1 MTATADTAVS
11 ELVAGKV
18 GGKCVTCY
26 QLNKGKHIVSLS
38 CIILLVQF
46 EIEMIF
52 QESDST
58 DPLIPSPSVDSLASG
73 SSDLASVRPIPP
85 PKLYTDTV
93 LPLNPASLSA
103 APGVRGHGTTAASAT
118 PSTSLYAVTNSTNS
132 TVESK
137 TFNSS
142 EISV

>member
-1 MTATADTAVS
+1 MP
-11 ELVAGKV
+11 
-18 GGKCVTCY
+18 
-26 QLNKGKHIVSLS
+26 
-38 CIILLVQF
+38 F
-46 EIEMIF
+46 EIEIIF

-93 LPLNPASLSA
+93 LPLNPASLGAGPGVRGHGTTAASA
-103 APGVRGHGTTAASAT
+103 SLSAGPGVRGHGTTAASASLGAGPGVRGHGTTAASAT

-137 TFNSS
+137 TFSSS